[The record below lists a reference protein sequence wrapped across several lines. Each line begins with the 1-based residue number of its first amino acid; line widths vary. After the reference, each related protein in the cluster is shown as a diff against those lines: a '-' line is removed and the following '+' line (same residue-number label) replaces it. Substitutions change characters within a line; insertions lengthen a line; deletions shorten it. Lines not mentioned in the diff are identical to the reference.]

1 MVLDNLTLQMSELL
15 VKLINK
21 KKFLKSQYLVCR
33 ILIKSWEPYVSKHL
47 LYCFIFYEF
56 PLTILINCKCN
67 FVNEDL
73 GEDLRVKILVTPLSR
88 QPTSILR
95 QNESRDRNSAWLSA
109 KAGSS
114 FHWACSVGMKVS
126 EKSQLKINYFC
137 KMIVLFLILKRLST
151 VAMMKL

>member
-21 KKFLKSQYLVCR
+21 RKFLKSQYLVCR
-33 ILIKSWEPYVSKHL
+33 TIIKSWEPYVSKHL
-47 LYCFIFYEF
+47 LYCFIFYKF

-73 GEDLRVKILVTPLSR
+73 REDLRVKILVTPLLQ

-109 KAGSS
+109 KTSSS
-114 FHWACSVGMKVS
+114 FH
-126 EKSQLKINYFC
+126 
-137 KMIVLFLILKRLST
+137 
-151 VAMMKL
+151 